1 MKPCPECG
9 WQMSELSN
17 ECIDCGWAE
26 FNWGSLIKSANKL
39 TQLIHKELNEP
50 TINDLKKNEEEA
62 NA

>member
-1 MKPCPECG
+1 MN
-9 WQMSELSN
+9 ELSN